1 MRTAARPL
9 ILCST
14 ARHRA
19 DLLAR
24 LGLPF
29 EAVRPDFD
37 EAGLDHL
44 PPAEM
49 AIAYA
54 HGKAL
59 SLAPRFAD
67 RHALLIAADQ
77 VPALGARILRKAES
91 EADCVE
97 QLTLLAGRTH
107 TLHTAVAVVDAAT
120 GRAEVGVTE
129 VSLTM
134 RALSLA
140 QLQRYVATDH
150 PVGSAGGYTFE
161 GLGAALF
168 AHVAG
173 QDDSAIVG
181 LPLLLLVELLGRFG
195 VDPLGAP

>member
-1 MRTAARPL
+1 MRNPARAL

-19 DLLAR
+19 DLLTR

-29 EAVRPDFD
+29 ETARPDFD
-37 EAGLDHL
+37 EVGLEHL
-44 PPAEM
+44 PPGEM
-49 AIAYA
+49 AAAYA

-59 SLAPRFAD
+59 SLASRYAD
-67 RHALLIAADQ
+67 RGALLIAADQ
-77 VPALGARILRKAES
+77 VPALGDMVLRKAES
-91 EADCVE
+91 LEACVE

-107 TLHTAVAVVDAAT
+107 TLHSAIAVVEAAT
-120 GRAEVGVTE
+120 GRVELGVTS
-129 VSLTM
+129 VDLTM
-134 RALSLA
+134 RPLGTA
-140 QLQRYVATDH
+140 QLQRYVETDH

-161 GLGAALF
+161 GLGVALF
-168 AHVAG
+168 SKVTG

-195 VDPLGAP
+195 VDPLGVP